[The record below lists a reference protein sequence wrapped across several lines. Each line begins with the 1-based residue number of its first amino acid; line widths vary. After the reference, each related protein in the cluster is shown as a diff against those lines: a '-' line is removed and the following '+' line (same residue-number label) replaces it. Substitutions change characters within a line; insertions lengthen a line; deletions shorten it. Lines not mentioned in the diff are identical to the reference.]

1 MRRLILRH
9 LRVRVHNI
17 CGPGL
22 QFCLLSAAFPR
33 FRGRWWLQAAG
44 RCDYDYTGQA
54 RPWGHILGTVTIVI
68 MGVYDENFKFYI
80 GRICNIFH

>member
-1 MRRLILRH
+1 MAETNKCAESDITPSPA
-9 LRVRVHNI
+9 HNI

-22 QFCLLSAAFPR
+22 QFCLLFAAFPR

-54 RPWGHILGTVTIVI
+54 RPWVHILDGYTYFNCNNI
-68 MGVYDENFKFYI
+68 MGVYRKSFY
-80 GRICNIFH
+80 